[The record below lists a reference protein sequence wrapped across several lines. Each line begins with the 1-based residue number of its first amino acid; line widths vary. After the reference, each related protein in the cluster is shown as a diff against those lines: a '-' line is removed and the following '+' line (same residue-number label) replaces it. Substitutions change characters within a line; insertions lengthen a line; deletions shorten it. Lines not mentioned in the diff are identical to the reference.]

1 MKTTVQQ
8 FFMFSVVF
16 GLVMTVAAFIS
27 GFNYYV
33 IGGVFF
39 VSTFGFPRWVVSYKR
54 KKRFKAFMQE
64 FPNAVDVIVRGVKA
78 GLPLNDCLAIIARES
93 KDPVGPE
100 FRKIVESQQMGM
112 TMADAIA
119 KLYENIPL
127 SEANFFGIVIAIQQS
142 AGGNLSEALGNL
154 SNVLRDRKKLDG
166 KIKAMSAEAKAS
178 AGIIGSL
185 PFCVTALVYLTT
197 PDYITLL
204 FTHPTGHMI
213 IGGSLHLDV
222 HGHHGDEENDQL
234 RFLSGAVPVGD
245 IIAIVLE
252 PRALL
257 AILASLAVF
266 ATVLTI
272 AMPIF
277 QQDELASRMNSTVI
291 EREKIRQRER
301 ERLAAEKKR
310 GTLKNTDSG
319 LMKEMVERFNLKKAL
334 ADQSTFD
341 NLKMAGYRKQSHVY
355 VFLFFRLGLAAD
367 PSGGCVDLCFRNFD
381 DRTAVHD
388 QAADRHG
395 CRLCRFLSAKPVC
408 EKPGGQ
414 SASCPSAGHGLMR
427 LT

>member
-1 MKTTVQQ
+1 MFGIDTSILAFVGLAALGFGGIIYALMYNSISNEAMQAKRLSNIKQRDKNQQNNAAQRLQEAAKRRKTVQDSLKDLEDKTRSKHKKKLTLKKMLVQAGMKTTVQQ

-16 GLVMTVAAFIS
+16 GLLMTIAAFVS

-39 VSTFGFPRWVVSYKR
+39 VCTFGFPRWVVSYKR

-154 SNVLRDRKKLDG
+154 SNVLRDRKKLDE

-185 PFCVTALVYLTT
+185 PFCVTGLVYLTT

-213 IGGSLHLDV
+213 IGGSLIWMSMGIMV
-222 HGHHGDEENDQL
+222 
-234 RFLSGAVPVGD
+234 
-245 IIAIVLE
+245 
-252 PRALL
+252 
-257 AILASLAVF
+257 
-266 ATVLTI
+266 
-272 AMPIF
+272 M
-277 QQDELASRMNSTVI
+277 
-291 EREKIRQRER
+291 
-301 ERLAAEKKR
+301 KK
-310 GTLKNTDSG
+310 
-319 LMKEMVERFNLKKAL
+319 MI
-334 ADQSTFD
+334 
-341 NLKMAGYRKQSHVY
+341 
-355 VFLFFRLGLAAD
+355 
-367 PSGGCVDLCFRNFD
+367 NFD
-381 DRTAVHD
+381 
-388 QAADRHG
+388 
-395 CRLCRFLSAKPVC
+395 F
-408 EKPGGQ
+408 
-414 SASCPSAGHGLMR
+414 
-427 LT
+427 

>member
-1 MKTTVQQ
+1 MFGIDTSILAFVGLAALGFGGIIYALMFNSISNEAMQAKRLSNIKQRDKNQQNNAAQRLQEAAKRRKTVQDSLKELEDKTNAKHKKKLTLKKMLVQAGMKTTVQQ
-8 FFMFSVVF
+8 FFLFSIAF
-16 GLVMTVAAFIS
+16 GLIMTIAAFVS

-39 VSTFGFPRWVVSYKR
+39 VCSFGLPRWVVSYKR

-154 SNVLRDRKKLDG
+154 SNVLRDRKKLDE

-185 PFCVTALVYLTT
+185 PFCVTGLVYLTT

-213 IGGSLHLDV
+213 IGGSLIWMSMGIMV
-222 HGHHGDEENDQL
+222 
-234 RFLSGAVPVGD
+234 
-245 IIAIVLE
+245 
-252 PRALL
+252 
-257 AILASLAVF
+257 
-266 ATVLTI
+266 
-272 AMPIF
+272 M
-277 QQDELASRMNSTVI
+277 
-291 EREKIRQRER
+291 
-301 ERLAAEKKR
+301 KK
-310 GTLKNTDSG
+310 
-319 LMKEMVERFNLKKAL
+319 MI
-334 ADQSTFD
+334 
-341 NLKMAGYRKQSHVY
+341 
-355 VFLFFRLGLAAD
+355 
-367 PSGGCVDLCFRNFD
+367 NFD
-381 DRTAVHD
+381 
-388 QAADRHG
+388 
-395 CRLCRFLSAKPVC
+395 F
-408 EKPGGQ
+408 
-414 SASCPSAGHGLMR
+414 
-427 LT
+427 